1 LGSCTNRGRI
11 IPVED
16 LSKILKEN
24 QGIELYRS
32 YYSFDKEILEHFQ
45 KYKSVRSFKGT
56 TYLEKIIF
64 DIDKD
69 TNTDTHTL
77 GRARAFYNRLKDDFE
92 LDGGYIRIYFSG
104 RGYHIV
110 IPDIFGFKP
119 SNVLHYHVKE
129 TLEKYFPEADS
140 IYDATRLLRV
150 VNSKNLKTGLY
161 KIPLTPEELFS
172 NDAEGIKKLAEA
184 PRTINGYYKGL
195 ELRPLPKLDHL
206 VEYKKIAL
214 EVKEDKVAQET
225 NYVTCVQN
233 MITDGPTE
241 GTRHHKLLRISDAWR
256 KSGIPR
262 KTAFIALKEWA
273 NNLEPEEVRHVI
285 ESVYDS
291 TTINYG
297 CNDKVRLKYCD
308 PKCIFYRTRNNSVE
322 IVSAEDAE
330 AHYHRKMQNP
340 NSGFSLK
347 DIYDTDYWFNNGEL
361 TILIGDTKLGKGLRL
376 DEDIL
381 TEKGFVK
388 MKDLTLKDKVFDG
401 SKFVSINWISEV
413 WNIDNYKLTFDDNT
427 SVICDKN
434 HLWQVEQ
441 RDKKGNR
448 NTRVLSAQYLN
459 DFGLRKGQGRNE
471 RNKFRIPM
479 IAPVDFPEKE
489 LPIEPYLLGVWL
501 GDGTSKNANVTSA
514 DPEIMA
520 NINVLGYKTEKKKT
534 KYSWLIKGLSEKLTS
549 CNLKGN
555 KHIPD
560 VYLYGSIKQRLELV
574 RGLMDTD
581 GYAGNRCLEFCNT
594 NKNLADGMIMLLRSL
609 GIKCRIKSKQPLRE
623 GKPFGK
629 MTYLVQFNTTMTVFR
644 LTRKVNSQYK
654 SMPNNRSLFRY
665 IKSIEKVDSQ
675 PTKCISVNSLQ
686 ETFVVSKDF
695 ILTHNSCIMQ
705 NIVVKIPHKKVL
717 YFSFEMSLDLTFRRF
732 LQIANNMTKEQV
744 NVHYKKSKTG
754 LAYNINHIKI
764 IHTAPNLTDLRKIIA
779 DNSPDVVVIDT
790 LDCLQ
795 VTNFNDTNT
804 KTEMIANGLR
814 MLAQSMNIGIIAIQH
829 VSKSAAQD
837 EKGYS
842 KAMTVHSG
850 KGSSSVEQKADR
862 VLSFEGNKEMSTRVF
877 KTLADRDQMPMKML
891 INFNK
896 QTLVM
901 ERIYE

>member
-1 LGSCTNRGRI
+1 MGSCTNRGRI

-69 TNTDTHTL
+69 KNTDTHTL
-77 GRARAFYNRLKDDFE
+77 QSARAFYNRLKDDFE
-92 LDGGYIRIYFSG
+92 LDSGYIRIYFSG

-361 TILIGDTKLGKGLRL
+361 TILIGDTKLGK
-376 DEDIL
+376 
-381 TEKGFVK
+381 
-388 MKDLTLKDKVFDG
+388 
-401 SKFVSINWISEV
+401 
-413 WNIDNYKLTFDDNT
+413 
-427 SVICDKN
+427 
-434 HLWQVEQ
+434 
-441 RDKKGNR
+441 
-448 NTRVLSAQYLN
+448 
-459 DFGLRKGQGRNE
+459 
-471 RNKFRIPM
+471 
-479 IAPVDFPEKE
+479 
-489 LPIEPYLLGVWL
+489 
-501 GDGTSKNANVTSA
+501 
-514 DPEIMA
+514 
-520 NINVLGYKTEKKKT
+520 
-534 KYSWLIKGLSEKLTS
+534 
-549 CNLKGN
+549 
-555 KHIPD
+555 
-560 VYLYGSIKQRLELV
+560 
-574 RGLMDTD
+574 
-581 GYAGNRCLEFCNT
+581 
-594 NKNLADGMIMLLRSL
+594 
-609 GIKCRIKSKQPLRE
+609 
-623 GKPFGK
+623 
-629 MTYLVQFNTTMTVFR
+629 
-644 LTRKVNSQYK
+644 
-654 SMPNNRSLFRY
+654 
-665 IKSIEKVDSQ
+665 
-675 PTKCISVNSLQ
+675 
-686 ETFVVSKDF
+686 
-695 ILTHNSCIMQ
+695 SCIMQ

-764 IHTAPNLTDLRKIIA
+764 IHTAPNLVDLRKIIA

-896 QTLVM
+896 ETLVM